1 MNKFPLRMI
10 FLQKRFNYTDTS
22 EYRVYRN
29 MLITTKHKIEK
40 EQNIKKEKE
49 QNIENIENI
58 KKKIKEQN
66 IENRKK
72 EIKQQLENRKKK
84 KENIID
90 IFTYL

>member
-40 EQNIKKEKE
+40 EQNI
-49 QNIENIENI
+49 QNI
-58 KKKIKEQN
+58 KKD
-66 IENRKK
+66 
-72 EIKQQLENRKKK
+72 IKQKLENRKKK
-84 KENIID
+84 KENLID